1 MMRFGPRFNQ
11 ILKRDFLIIT
21 AIWLVPYTIVP
32 LICTVVNLDFE
43 AILQLLSPEF
53 GIVSTSSKYWT
64 LIYLFAVAYLIV
76 SWYVNCFHEKR
87 ADFGDEEKKYYRDIV
102 SNVTPSQLSYI
113 DDYGIEVKKEIVA
126 TILMLKI
133 KNKLQI
139 KKDGI
144 KLNEN
149 TDYNG
154 LLKSEEHIM
163 KCLEKGYS
171 PFREKLH
178 FKNLLME
185 DLLNSGLIEKETTIS
200 LQFLYEMIRWGVY
213 GIILVIFSIFV
224 PIDICQMVFRALGL
238 VVFIFTFLCY
248 WSASTFSTY
257 NKLTLK
263 GKNIHEKLNGLRLF
277 LKDYS
282 NMKNKSLNELEL
294 WDEYMLY
301 SIILNDNKKVQKEV
315 LKIIDKTNNHLQ
327 K

>member
-1 MMRFGPRFNQ
+1 MRFGPRFNQ

-21 AIWLVPYTIVP
+21 AIWLVPYTVVP

-43 AILQLLSPEF
+43 AILQLRSPEF

-64 LIYLFAVAYLIV
+64 LIYLFAVVYLII

-87 ADFGDEEKKYYRDIV
+87 ADFGDEEKKYYRDII

-113 DDYGIEVKKEIVA
+113 DDYGIEVKKEIIA

-185 DLLNSGLIEKETTIS
+185 DLLNSGLVEKEVTIS
-200 LQFLYEMIRWGVY
+200 PQFLFEMIRWGVY

-224 PIDICQMVFRALGL
+224 PIDICQMVFRALG
-238 VVFIFTFLCY
+238 
-248 WSASTFSTY
+248 
-257 NKLTLK
+257 
-263 GKNIHEKLNGLRLF
+263 
-277 LKDYS
+277 
-282 NMKNKSLNELEL
+282 
-294 WDEYMLY
+294 
-301 SIILNDNKKVQKEV
+301 
-315 LKIIDKTNNHLQ
+315 
-327 K
+327 